1 MEFSWQE
8 YWSRW
13 PFLTP
18 GDFPHPRIKPVS
30 LASPALAGVFFTS
43 EPPGKPSWLVRVA
56 IKTCLFVGECSVWV
70 FCKGTLRNDQS
81 NLVKFKKIRE
91 KKLFNILVIYLPK
104 YCRVLPFI
112 HTNV

>member
-1 MEFSWQE
+1 MEFSRQG
-8 YWSRW
+8 YWSGVIF
-13 PFLTP
+13 PTP
-18 GDFPHPRIKPVS
+18 GGLPDPGVKPVS
-30 LASPALAGVFFTS
+30 LASPALAGIFFTS
-43 EPPGKPSWLVRVA
+43 EPPGKPSWVVRVA

-91 KKLFNILVIYLPK
+91 KKLLNILVIYLPK